1 MNNQIRNI
9 FNLEDINL
17 EKNFEYVADI
27 AASIQKVFENR
38 LNLILKKK
46 IDKNF
51 SENLVLSGGCAL
63 NSLCNG
69 KIMESENFKNIFVPY
84 SPGDSGGAI
93 GASLSYLSNKH
104 KFKKFINIKNPYIG
118 NSYSIDEIKN
128 EINKLNTSYIEIIE
142 FKDNDKLFEIVAKL
156 LIESKIVGWFNGRME
171 FGPRSLGNRAILANP
186 VNSKMKEII
195 NRKIKRRENF
205 RPFAPVI
212 IHEEKSKWFKSNNK
226 NPYMSFVET
235 ILPEKRPLIPA
246 VTHIDG
252 TGRVQT
258 VDFKENPKLY
268 KLIKKFYEFS
278 KVPIL
283 LNTSFNE
290 NEPIVENPH
299 QAIDCFNRTDMDALV
314 LESILLIKK

>member
-1 MNNQIRNI
+1 M
-9 FNLEDINL
+9 
-17 EKNFEYVADI
+17 
-27 AASIQKVFENR
+27 
-38 LNLILKKK
+38 
-46 IDKNF
+46 
-51 SENLVLSGGCAL
+51 
-63 NSLCNG
+63 
-69 KIMESENFKNIFVPY
+69 
-84 SPGDSGGAI
+84 
-93 GASLSYLSNKH
+93 
-104 KFKKFINIKNPYIG
+104 
-118 NSYSIDEIKN
+118 
-128 EINKLNTSYIEIIE
+128 
-142 FKDNDKLFEIVAKL
+142 
-156 LIESKIVGWFNGRME
+156 GWFNGRME